1 MLGAATTYP
10 TPLRQSATSVTG
22 LVGVNSRVHASS
34 VLSELR
40 RQRNPKLPTDTVP
53 ESGGKNK
60 YVDRDVYWTL
70 VGMIRDNYSQ
80 TSEQHIDAIKE
91 YLTEKHPHDWYAKL
105 YRAICST
112 VGSVIHEE
120 LSVGEPKEAL
130 TMQLMPG
137 ILLVGKPDIVE
148 GNRVIELK
156 TRKAFLD
163 TVPEAERVQVFCY
176 MKLTGKKL
184 AVLRQVVGSETCD
197 TEIEWDEAY
206 WSRIY
211 RSVEILLEWL

>member
-1 MLGAATTYP
+1 MLGAPTTYP
-10 TPLRQSATSVTG
+10 TPLRLSATSVTG
-22 LVGVNSRVHASS
+22 LGGVNSRLHAST

-40 RQRNPKLPTDTVP
+40 KQRNPRVPAETVS
-53 ESGGKNK
+53 ETSGRNK
-60 YVDRDVYWTL
+60 YVERDVYWTL
-70 VGMIRDNYSQ
+70 VGMIRDNYSH
-80 TSEQHIDAIKE
+80 TSEQHIDAIRD
-91 YLTEKHPHDWYAKL
+91 YLGEEHPNSWYVKL

-130 TMQLMPG
+130 TIPLMHNV
-137 ILLVGKPDIVE
+137 LLVGKPDIVE
-148 GNRVIELK
+148 DDRVVEIK
-156 TRKAFLD
+156 TRKMFLD
-163 TVPEAERVQVFCY
+163 TVPEAEKVQVFCY

-184 AVLRQVVGSETCD
+184 GILRQVVGNETRD
-197 TEIEWDEAY
+197 AVIEWDEAY

>member
-1 MLGAATTYP
+1 MLGEPQPYP
-10 TPLRQSATSVTG
+10 TPLRLTATAVTG
-22 LVGVNSRVHASS
+22 LVGANSRVHSSS

-40 RQRNPKLPTDTVP
+40 RQRRPNIPSEPVP
-53 ESGGKNK
+53 AQGSRNK
-60 YVDRDVYWTL
+60 YVDRDVYLTL

-91 YLTEKHPHDWYAKL
+91 FLAEEHPHGWYVKL
-105 YRAICST
+105 YRCICSS

-130 TMQLMPG
+130 TLLLMPNV
-137 ILLVGKPDIVE
+137 LLVGKPDIVE
-148 GNRVIELK
+148 DTRIVELK

-163 TVPEAERVQVFCY
+163 MVPEAEKVQVFCY
-176 MKLTGKKL
+176 MKLTGKTHG
-184 AVLRQVVGSETCD
+184 VLRQVVGEQTKD
-197 TEIEWDEAY
+197 TLIEWDEAY

-211 RSVEILLEWL
+211 RTVEILLEWL

>member
-10 TPLRQSATSVTG
+10 TPLRLSATAITG
-22 LVGVNSRVHASS
+22 LVGVNSRVHAST

-40 RQRNPKLPTDTVP
+40 RQRKPKLPVETVP
-53 ESGGKNK
+53 ETGGRNK
-60 YVDRDVYWTL
+60 YVDREVYWTL

-91 YLTEKHPHDWYAKL
+91 YLSEEHPNDWYVKL

-120 LSVGEPKEAL
+120 MSVGEPKEAL
-130 TMQLMPG
+130 TMQLMPD
-137 ILLVGKPDIVE
+137 ILLVGKPDLVE
-148 GNRVIELK
+148 HDRVIELK

-163 TVPEAERVQVFCY
+163 SVPEAERVQVFCY

-184 AVLRQVVGSETCD
+184 AVLRQVVGNDTCD